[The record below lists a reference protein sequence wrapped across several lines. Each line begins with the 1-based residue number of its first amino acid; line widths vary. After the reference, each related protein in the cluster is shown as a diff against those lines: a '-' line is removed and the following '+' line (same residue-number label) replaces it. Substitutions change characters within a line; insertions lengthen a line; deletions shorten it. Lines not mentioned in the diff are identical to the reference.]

1 MKIKFLKVI
10 IKLYCLIVAIL
21 TLIIYLVAINHY
33 GKMTIAISG
42 IFAILLGVVPYF
54 QFNSIVGYLKK
65 LRNNK

>member
-1 MKIKFLKVI
+1 
-10 IKLYCLIVAIL
+10 VAIL